1 VHPAQRRFVWIN
13 VLGGAAVLASY
24 AHGIATHPATRSDM
38 WGGVPDG
45 LRPLYTV
52 SMLLAAA
59 GYFPLAGFLLF
70 GVAPETARV
79 AWRFRLDLF
88 NALFAAILVA
98 SALWMPLT
106 FAMLEA
112 PSAPLWWTIRAVL
125 AVVGAASL
133 GVLGALL
140 ALEPKGSRFAYGLA
154 LAGCVFFCI
163 QTALLD
169 ALVWPAFFPFP

>member
-1 VHPAQRRFVWIN
+1 VHPAHRRFVWIQ
-13 VLGGAAVLASY
+13 VLGGSAVLASY
-24 AHGIATHPATRSDM
+24 AHGIATHPATRGDM

-70 GVAPETARV
+70 GVGPEAARV
-79 AWRFRLDLF
+79 AGRYRFDLF
-88 NALFAAILVA
+88 NALFAATLAA

-106 FAMLEA
+106 FAMLET
-112 PSAPLWWTIRAVL
+112 PSALLWRTIRAVL

-133 GVLGALL
+133 GLLGALL
-140 ALEPKGSRFAYGLA
+140 TLEPKGSRLAYGLA

-169 ALVWPAFFPFP
+169 AIVWPAFFPFP

>member
-1 VHPAQRRFVWIN
+1 VHPGRRRFLWIN

-24 AHGIATHPATRSDM
+24 AHGIATHPAARGDL
-38 WGGVPDG
+38 WGGVPGG

-70 GVAPETARV
+70 GAPETARV
-79 AWRFRLDLF
+79 AGRFRLDLF
-88 NALFAAILVA
+88 NALFAAILA
-98 SALWMPLT
+98 GSALWMPLT

-112 PSAPLWWTIRAVL
+112 PSAPLGWAIRAVL
-125 AVVGAASL
+125 AVVGGSSL

-140 ALEPKGSRFAYGLA
+140 ALEPRGSRFAYGLA
-154 LAGCVFFCI
+154 VAGCVLFCI
-163 QTALLD
+163 QTVLLD
-169 ALVWPAFFPFP
+169 AIVWPAFFPFP